1 MRCGVAKSVARV
13 GNTPPDHCCHGI
25 GYLFARSAL
34 YETLAV
40 FAAAYPADVI
50 LVSHTLSILRV
61 LCIVMLYCL
70 LCSPILLLRNERSE
84 RNRCL
89 TSNFVCTYSY
99 SINTM
104 VCCPCSS

>member
-1 MRCGVAKSVARV
+1 MRCGVAQSVARV
-13 GNTPPDHCCHGI
+13 SKAAWWRCCHGI
-25 GYLFARSAL
+25 GYPFARSAL

-40 FAAAYPADVI
+40 LAAAYPSYVI
-50 LVSHTLSILRV
+50 LVNHILSILRV

-70 LCSPILLLRNERSE
+70 LYSPILLLRNAMSGR
-84 RNRCL
+84 RCRTDNL
-89 TSNFVCTYSY
+89 VYAYSY